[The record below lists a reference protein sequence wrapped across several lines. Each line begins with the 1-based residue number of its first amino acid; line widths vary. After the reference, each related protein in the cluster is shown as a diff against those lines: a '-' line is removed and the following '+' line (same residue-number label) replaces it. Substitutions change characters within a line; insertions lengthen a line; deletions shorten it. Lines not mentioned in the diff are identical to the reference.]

1 MGHLFE
7 PQDHKSV
14 LMSSH
19 LELATQVC
27 HQSETMY
34 ITATTTQTT
43 KQQQQQ
49 QNWCSNRD
57 ILHKKYSIYQL
68 YGI

>member
-7 PQDHKSV
+7 PQDRKSV

-19 LELATQVC
+19 LELATQVY

-43 KQQQQQ
+43 TTTK
-49 QNWCSNRD
+49 
-57 ILHKKYSIYQL
+57 LVLK
-68 YGI
+68 